1 MCMCCDI
8 NYAINSSSDSNQGL
22 PSAVARLRDRTS
34 VSSINRVAEIAVRAT
49 SICDH
54 ERTTTI
60 QETVDPSMGQRRDR
74 TVGLRLELG
83 SAELGLWIKI

>member
-1 MCMCCDI
+1 MCAVISITQSTRAPTRIKDCLQR
-8 NYAINSSSDSNQGL
+8 SHDSGIER
-22 PSAVARLRDRTS
+22 AYR
-34 VSSINRVAEIAVRAT
+34 IYNRVAEIAIRAT